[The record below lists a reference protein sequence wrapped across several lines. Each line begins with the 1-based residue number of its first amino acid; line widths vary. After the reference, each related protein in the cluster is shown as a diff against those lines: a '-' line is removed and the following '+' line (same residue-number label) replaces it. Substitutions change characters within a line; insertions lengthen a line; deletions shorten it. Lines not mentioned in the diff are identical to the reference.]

1 MGFKTDVTVTTVPQR
16 SEPVRLA
23 SWHLINGHQA
33 MSEPQNDMPASAAP
47 APGSDALLDR
57 ALACP
62 VRSESVRRTPVLFY
76 AQCTCGHFHRDQRM
90 SAPQPRRGRKKI
102 EHNLQRNQ

>member
-1 MGFKTDVTVTTVPQR
+1 MSV
-16 SEPVRLA
+16 
-23 SWHLINGHQA
+23 NGHQA

-62 VRSESVRRTPVLFY
+62 VRSESVRRTPVLCY
-76 AQCTCGHFHRDQRM
+76 AQCTCGPFHRDQRM
-90 SAPQPRRGRKKI
+90 SPPQPRRGRKKI